1 MRERPMSAATARKT
15 APARREKA
23 KTANAIANAA
33 AAWSLG
39 NDGSVVLAPRTWVSA
54 EWVANGRGR
63 SQRCDIS
70 WFARSATAAAT
81 SAEAEASFQRTGP

>member
-1 MRERPMSAATARKT
+1 MRAATARKA

-39 NDGSVVLAPRTWVSA
+39 NDGSVVLAPRTCVSA
-54 EWVANGRGR
+54 VWVVNGRGR
-63 SQRCDIS
+63 SQRWEIA
-70 WFARSATAAAT
+70 WFASSATAAAT